1 TSTPVTMWKVM
12 LQRDAVHYGKLE
24 ETITSLCETV
34 PGLLHYRHHA
44 RLTIGL
50 RALVRSLKSTALKTF
65 LDLPDAQCVLQELHK
80 LQESSTAIGKVSLA
94 LTLVQSLVCLIMFC

>member
-1 TSTPVTMWKVM
+1 IAPPLRLMSAAMWKVM

-50 RALVRSLKSTALKTF
+50 RKALLNYLSLT
-65 LDLPDAQCVLQELHK
+65 
-80 LQESSTAIGKVSLA
+80 GW
-94 LTLVQSLVCLIMFC
+94 